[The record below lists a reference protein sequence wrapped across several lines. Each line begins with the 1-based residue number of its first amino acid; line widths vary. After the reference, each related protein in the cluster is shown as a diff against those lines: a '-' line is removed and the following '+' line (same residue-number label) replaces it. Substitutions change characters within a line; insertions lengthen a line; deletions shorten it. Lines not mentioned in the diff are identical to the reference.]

1 MGYPREETVFFILHS
16 VAGTGCIEKG
26 LVLHLDPNQIGTDP
40 RLSSLNSERSPV
52 EELKKMND
60 RFYQLKIRRLDIE
73 PAIWTRFVMPADIT
87 RVRLHD
93 VF

>member
-1 MGYPREETVFFILHS
+1 MS
-16 VAGTGCIEKG
+16 V
-26 LVLHLDPNQIGTDP
+26 
-40 RLSSLNSERSPV
+40 
-52 EELKKMND
+52 